1 MYIICLHAC
10 TYYTMY
16 ISIYINIF
24 IYIYF
29 IYDNDNNNIF
39 IHTKGQKYMQAN
51 KKSLKTVFN
60 SLIPN

>member
-1 MYIICLHAC
+1 
-10 TYYTMY
+10 MY